1 MYTFDVPVPSAV
13 LAVWGEGSLGDGG
26 TGTGVGLAGDGD
38 AAGGGGGNLLICTLF
53 LLYDP
58 VSVWIT

>member
-26 TGTGVGLAGDGD
+26 TGTGVGLAGDVA
-38 AAGGGGGNLLICTLF
+38 AAGGGWYLVD
-53 LLYDP
+53 LYSIP
-58 VSVWIT
+58 SI